1 MKINKEDLEYRFM
14 KVNVAEDRD
23 DQGNVISSERM
34 IIEGYAV
41 LFDTPQTYQYGNT
54 TYTEQISRG
63 ALDNT
68 DMKRTVL
75 RYNHDDSVMALARV
89 KNGSLVLSVDEIG
102 LRVWAELLDT
112 QTNRDLYKSIKNGLI
127 DEMSFAFTVAQN
139 GDKWTYEDDYKK
151 VTREITAI
159 ETLYDVSVVDTGFY
173 EKTSVYARAFDR
185 VDALKKEMDQRKLDF
200 EKEKALILASL

>member
-23 DQGNVISSERM
+23 DQGNLISSERM

>member
-1 MKINKEDLEYRFM
+1 MKINKDDLEYRFM
-14 KVNVAEDRD
+14 KVNALEERD
-23 DQGNVISSERM
+23 ENGVISDRM

-41 LFDTPQTYQYGNT
+41 LFDTPQTYQYGDT

-89 KNGSLVLSVDEIG
+89 KNGSLVLSIDEVG

-112 QTNRDLYKSIKNGLI
+112 QTNRDLYKSIRNGLI
-127 DEMSFAFTVAQN
+127 DEMSFAFTVAKD
-139 GDKWTYEDDYKK
+139 GDKWTYEDDYTK

-159 ETLYDVSVVDTGFY
+159 DTLYDVSVVDTGFY
-173 EKTSVYARAFDR
+173 EKTSVYARALNH
-185 VDALKKEMDQRKLDF
+185 VDALKEEQNKRTLELER
-200 EKEKALILASL
+200 EKALVLASL

>member
-1 MKINKEDLEYRFM
+1 MKINKDNLEYRVM
-14 KVNVAEDRD
+14 KVNAVEERD
-23 DQGNVISSERM
+23 DQGVVSNRM

-41 LFDTPQTYQYGNT
+41 LFDTPQTYQYGDT

-89 KNGSLVLSVDEIG
+89 KNGSLVLTVDEIG

-112 QTNRDLYKSIKNGLI
+112 QTNRDLYKSIQNGLI
-127 DEMSFAFTVAQN
+127 DEMSFAFTVARN
-139 GDKWTYEDDYKK
+139 GDKWEYEDDYTK
-151 VTREITAI
+151 VTRTINAI

-173 EKTSVYARAFDR
+173 EKTQVYARALDH
-185 VDALKKEMDQRKLDF
+185 VDTLKKELNQRKL
-200 EKEKALILASL
+200 ELEREKALILASL

>member
-1 MKINKEDLEYRFM
+1 MKINKDDLEYRFM
-14 KVNVAEDRD
+14 KVNALEERD
-23 DQGNVISSERM
+23 ENGVISDRM

-41 LFDTPQTYQYGNT
+41 LFDTPQTYQYGDT

-89 KNGSLVLSVDEIG
+89 KNGSLVLSIDEVG

-127 DEMSFAFTVAQN
+127 DEMSFAFTVAKD
-139 GDKWTYEDDYKK
+139 GDKWTYEDDYTK

-159 ETLYDVSVVDTGFY
+159 DTLYDVSVVDTGFY
-173 EKTSVYARAFDR
+173 EKTSVYARALNH
-185 VDALKKEMDQRKLDF
+185 VDTLKEEQNKRTLELER
-200 EKEKALILASL
+200 EKALVLASL

>member
-1 MKINKEDLEYRFM
+1 MKINKDDLEYRFM
-14 KVNVAEDRD
+14 KVNALEERD
-23 DQGNVISSERM
+23 ENGVISDRM

-41 LFDTPQTYQYGNT
+41 LFDTPQTYQYGDT

-89 KNGSLVLSVDEIG
+89 KNGSLVLSIDEVG

-112 QTNRDLYKSIKNGLI
+112 QTNRDLYKSIRNGLI
-127 DEMSFAFTVAQN
+127 DEMSFAFTVAKD
-139 GDKWTYEDDYKK
+139 GDKWTYEDDYTK
-151 VTREITAI
+151 VMREITAI
-159 ETLYDVSVVDTGFY
+159 DTLYDVSVVDTGFY
-173 EKTSVYARAFDR
+173 EKTSVYARALNH
-185 VDALKKEMDQRKLDF
+185 VDALKEEQNKRALELER
-200 EKEKALILASL
+200 EKALILASL

>member
-1 MKINKEDLEYRFM
+1 MKINKDDLEYRFM
-14 KVNVAEDRD
+14 KVNALEERD
-23 DQGNVISSERM
+23 ENGVISDRM
-34 IIEGYAV
+34 VIEGYAV
-41 LFDTPQTYQYGNT
+41 LFDEPQTYQYGNT
-54 TYTEQISRG
+54 TYTEQINRG

-89 KNGSLVLSVDEIG
+89 KNGSLVLSVDEVG

-127 DEMSFAFTVAQN
+127 DEMSFAFTVARD
-139 GDKWTYEDDYKK
+139 GDKWTYEDDYAK

-159 ETLYDVSVVDTGFY
+159 DTLYDVSVVDTGFY
-173 EKTSVYARAFDR
+173 EKTSVYARALDH
-185 VDALKKEMDQRKLDF
+185 VDALKEEQTKRTLELER
-200 EKEKALILASL
+200 EKALVLASL

>member
-1 MKINKEDLEYRFM
+1 MKINKDNLEYRVM
-14 KVNVAEDRD
+14 KVNAVEERD
-23 DQGNVISSERM
+23 DQGVVSNRM

-89 KNGSLVLSVDEIG
+89 KNGSLVLTVDEIG

-112 QTNRDLYKSIKNGLI
+112 QTNRDLYKSIQNGLI
-127 DEMSFAFTVAQN
+127 DEMSFAFTVAPG
-139 GDKWTYEDDYKK
+139 GDKWEYEDDYMK
-151 VTREITAI
+151 VTRTINAI

-173 EKTSVYARAFDR
+173 EKTQVYARALDH
-185 VDALKKEMDQRKLDF
+185 VDTLKKELNQRKL
-200 EKEKALILASL
+200 ELEREKALILASL

>member
-1 MKINKEDLEYRFM
+1 MKINKDNLEYRVM
-14 KVNVAEDRD
+14 KVNAVEERD
-23 DQGNVISSERM
+23 DQGIMSNRM

-41 LFDTPQTYQYGNT
+41 LFDEPQTYQYGDT

-89 KNGSLVLSVDEIG
+89 KNGSLVLTVDEIG

-112 QTNRDLYKSIKNGLI
+112 QTNRDLYKSIQNGLI
-127 DEMSFAFTVAQN
+127 DEMSFAFTVAPG
-139 GDKWTYEDDYKK
+139 GDKWEYEDDYMK
-151 VTREITAI
+151 VTRTISAI

-173 EKTSVYARAFDR
+173 EKTQVYARALDH
-185 VDALKKEMDQRKLDF
+185 VDTLKKELNQRKL
-200 EKEKALILASL
+200 ELEREKALILASL

>member
-1 MKINKEDLEYRFM
+1 MKINKDNLEYRVM
-14 KVNVAEDRD
+14 KVNAVEERD
-23 DQGNVISSERM
+23 DQGVVSNRM

-41 LFDTPQTYQYGNT
+41 LFDTPQTYQYGDT

-89 KNGSLVLSVDEIG
+89 KNGSLVLTVDEIG

-112 QTNRDLYKSIKNGLI
+112 QTNRDLYKSIQNGLI
-127 DEMSFAFTVAQN
+127 DEMSFAFTVAPG
-139 GDKWTYEDDYKK
+139 GDKWEYEDDYMK
-151 VTREITAI
+151 VTRTINAI

-173 EKTSVYARAFDR
+173 EKTQVYARALDH
-185 VDALKKEMDQRKLDF
+185 VDTLKKELNQRKL
-200 EKEKALILASL
+200 ELEREKALIIASL

>member
-1 MKINKEDLEYRFM
+1 MKINKDDLEYRFM
-14 KVNVAEDRD
+14 KVNALEERD
-23 DQGNVISSERM
+23 ENGVISDRM

-41 LFDTPQTYQYGNT
+41 LFDTPQTYQYGDT

-89 KNGSLVLSVDEIG
+89 KNGSLVLSIDEVG

-112 QTNRDLYKSIKNGLI
+112 QTNRDLYKSIRNGLI
-127 DEMSFAFTVAQN
+127 DEMSFAFTVAKD
-139 GDKWTYEDDYKK
+139 GDKWTYEDDYTK

-159 ETLYDVSVVDTGFY
+159 DTLYDVSVVDTGFY
-173 EKTSVYARAFDR
+173 EKASVYARALNH
-185 VDALKKEMDQRKLDF
+185 VDALKEEQNKRALELER
-200 EKEKALILASL
+200 EKALILASL

>member
-1 MKINKEDLEYRFM
+1 MKINKDNLEYRVM
-14 KVNVAEDRD
+14 KVNAVEERD
-23 DQGNVISSERM
+23 DQGVVSNRM

-89 KNGSLVLSVDEIG
+89 KNGSLVLTVDEIG

-112 QTNRDLYKSIKNGLI
+112 QTNRDLYKSIQNGLI
-127 DEMSFAFTVAQN
+127 DEMSFAFTVARN
-139 GDKWTYEDDYKK
+139 GDKWEYEDDYTK
-151 VTREITAI
+151 VTRTINAI

-173 EKTSVYARAFDR
+173 EKTQVYARALDH
-185 VDALKKEMDQRKLDF
+185 VDTLKKELNQRKL
-200 EKEKALILASL
+200 ELEREKALILASL

>member
-1 MKINKEDLEYRFM
+1 MKINKDNLEYRVM
-14 KVNVAEDRD
+14 KVNAVEERD
-23 DQGNVISSERM
+23 DQGVVSNRM

-89 KNGSLVLSVDEIG
+89 KNGSLVLTVDEIG

-112 QTNRDLYKSIKNGLI
+112 QTNRDLYKSIQNGLI
-127 DEMSFAFTVAQN
+127 DEMSFAFTVAPG
-139 GDKWTYEDDYKK
+139 GDKWEYEDDYMK
-151 VTREITAI
+151 VTRTINAI

-173 EKTSVYARAFDR
+173 EKTQVYARAFDH
-185 VDALKKEMDQRKLDF
+185 VDTLKKELNQRKL
-200 EKEKALILASL
+200 ELEREKALILASL

>member
-1 MKINKEDLEYRFM
+1 MKINKENLEYRVM
-14 KVNVAEDRD
+14 KVNATEERD
-23 DQGNVISSERM
+23 DQGNISERM
-34 IIEGYAV
+34 VIEGYAV
-41 LFDTPQTYQYGNT
+41 LFDTPQTYQYGDT

-75 RYNHDDSVMALARV
+75 RYNHDESVMALARV
-89 KNGSLVLSVDEIG
+89 KNGSLVLTVDEVG

-112 QTNRDLYKSIKNGLI
+112 QTNRDLYKSIRNGLI
-127 DEMSFAFTVAQN
+127 DEMSFAFTVAPN
-139 GDKWTYEDDYKK
+139 GDEWKYENDYTK
-151 VTREITAI
+151 VTRTINAI

-173 EKTSVYARAFDR
+173 EKTQVYARALDK
-185 VDALKKEMDQRKLDF
+185 VDALKRELQQRKLDF

>member
-1 MKINKEDLEYRFM
+1 MKINKDDLEYRFM
-14 KVNVAEDRD
+14 KVNALEERD
-23 DQGNVISSERM
+23 ENGVISDRM

-41 LFDTPQTYQYGNT
+41 LFDTPQTYQYGDT

-89 KNGSLVLSVDEIG
+89 KNGSLVLSIDEVG

-112 QTNRDLYKSIKNGLI
+112 QTNRDLYKSIRNGLI
-127 DEMSFAFTVAQN
+127 DEMSFAFTVAKD
-139 GDKWTYEDDYKK
+139 GDKWTYEDDYTK

-159 ETLYDVSVVDTGFY
+159 DTLYDVSVVDTGFY
-173 EKTSVYARAFDR
+173 EKTSVYARALNH
-185 VDALKKEMDQRKLDF
+185 VDALKEEQNKRALELER
-200 EKEKALILASL
+200 EKALILTSL

>member
-1 MKINKEDLEYRFM
+1 MKINKDDLEYRFM
-14 KVNVAEDRD
+14 KVNALEERD
-23 DQGNVISSERM
+23 ENGVISDRM
-34 IIEGYAV
+34 VIEGYAV
-41 LFDTPQTYQYGNT
+41 LFDEPQTYQYGNT
-54 TYTEQISRG
+54 TYTEQINRG

-89 KNGSLVLSVDEIG
+89 KNGSLVLSVDEVG

-127 DEMSFAFTVAQN
+127 DEMSFAFTVARD
-139 GDKWTYEDDYKK
+139 GDKWTYEDDYTK

-159 ETLYDVSVVDTGFY
+159 DTLYDVSVVDTGFY
-173 EKTSVYARAFDR
+173 EKTSVYARALDH
-185 VDALKKEMDQRKLDF
+185 VDALKEEQTKRTLELER
-200 EKEKALILASL
+200 EKALVLASL

>member
-1 MKINKEDLEYRFM
+1 MKINKENLEYRVM
-14 KVNVAEDRD
+14 KVNATEERD
-23 DQGNVISSERM
+23 DQGNISERM
-34 IIEGYAV
+34 VIEGYAV
-41 LFDTPQTYQYGNT
+41 LFDTPQTYQYGDT

-89 KNGSLVLSVDEIG
+89 KNGSLVLTVDEVG

-112 QTNRDLYKSIKNGLI
+112 QTNRDLYKSIRNGLI
-127 DEMSFAFTVAQN
+127 DEMSFAFTVAPN
-139 GDKWTYEDDYKK
+139 GDEWKYENDYTK
-151 VTREITAI
+151 VTRTINAI

-173 EKTSVYARAFDR
+173 EKTQVYARALDK
-185 VDALKKEMDQRKLDF
+185 VDTLKRELHQRKLDF

>member
-1 MKINKEDLEYRFM
+1 MKINKDDLEYRFM
-14 KVNVAEDRD
+14 KVNALEERD
-23 DQGNVISSERM
+23 ENGVISDRM

-41 LFDTPQTYQYGNT
+41 LFDTPQTYQYGDT

-89 KNGSLVLSVDEIG
+89 KNGSLVLSIDEVG

-112 QTNRDLYKSIKNGLI
+112 QTNRDLYKSIRNGLI
-127 DEMSFAFTVAQN
+127 DEMSFAFTVAKD
-139 GDKWTYEDDYKK
+139 GDKWTYENDYTK

-159 ETLYDVSVVDTGFY
+159 DTLYDVSVVDTGFY
-173 EKTSVYARAFDR
+173 EKTSVYARALNH
-185 VDALKKEMDQRKLDF
+185 VDALKEEQNKRALELER
-200 EKEKALILASL
+200 EKALILASL

>member
-1 MKINKEDLEYRFM
+1 MKINKDNLEYRVM
-14 KVNVAEDRD
+14 KVNAVEERD
-23 DQGNVISSERM
+23 DQGVVSNRM

-41 LFDTPQTYQYGNT
+41 LFDTPQTYQYGDT

-89 KNGSLVLSVDEIG
+89 KNGSLVLSIDEVG

-112 QTNRDLYKSIKNGLI
+112 QTNRDLYKSIQNGLI
-127 DEMSFAFTVAQN
+127 DEMSFAFTVAPG
-139 GDKWTYEDDYKK
+139 GDKWEYEDDYMK
-151 VTREITAI
+151 VTRTINAI

-173 EKTSVYARAFDR
+173 EKTQVYARALDH
-185 VDALKKEMDQRKLDF
+185 VDTLKKELNQRKL
-200 EKEKALILASL
+200 ELEREKALILASL

>member
-1 MKINKEDLEYRFM
+1 MKINKDDLEYRFM
-14 KVNVAEDRD
+14 KVNALEERD
-23 DQGNVISSERM
+23 ENGVISDRM

-41 LFDTPQTYQYGNT
+41 LFDTSQTYQYGDT

-89 KNGSLVLSVDEIG
+89 KNGSLVLSIDEVG

-112 QTNRDLYKSIKNGLI
+112 QTNRDLYKSIRNGLI
-127 DEMSFAFTVAQN
+127 DEMSFAFTVAKD
-139 GDKWTYEDDYKK
+139 GDKWTYEDDYTK

-159 ETLYDVSVVDTGFY
+159 DTLYDVSVVDTGFY
-173 EKTSVYARAFDR
+173 EKTSVYARALNH
-185 VDALKKEMDQRKLDF
+185 VDALKEEQNKRALELER
-200 EKEKALILASL
+200 EKALILASL

>member
-1 MKINKEDLEYRFM
+1 MKINKDNLEYRVM
-14 KVNVAEDRD
+14 KVNAVEERD
-23 DQGNVISSERM
+23 DQGVVSNRM

-41 LFDTPQTYQYGNT
+41 LFDTPQTYQYGDT

-89 KNGSLVLSVDEIG
+89 KNGSLVLTVDEIG

-112 QTNRDLYKSIKNGLI
+112 QTNRDLYKSIQNGLI
-127 DEMSFAFTVAQN
+127 DEMSFAFTVAPG
-139 GDKWTYEDDYKK
+139 GDKWEYEDDYMK
-151 VTREITAI
+151 VTRTINAI

-173 EKTSVYARAFDR
+173 EKTQVYARALDH
-185 VDALKKEMDQRKLDF
+185 VDTLKKELNQRKL
-200 EKEKALILASL
+200 ELEREKALILASL

>member
-1 MKINKEDLEYRFM
+1 MKINKDNLEYRVM
-14 KVNVAEDRD
+14 KVNAVEERD
-23 DQGNVISSERM
+23 DQGVVSNRM

-89 KNGSLVLSVDEIG
+89 KNGSLVLSIDEVG

-112 QTNRDLYKSIKNGLI
+112 QTNRDLYKSIQNGLI
-127 DEMSFAFTVAQN
+127 DEMSFAFTVAPG
-139 GDKWTYEDDYKK
+139 GDKWEYEDDYMK
-151 VTREITAI
+151 VTRTINAI

-173 EKTSVYARAFDR
+173 EKTQVYARALDH
-185 VDALKKEMDQRKLDF
+185 VDTLKKELNQRKL
-200 EKEKALILASL
+200 ELEREKALIIASL

>member
-1 MKINKEDLEYRFM
+1 MKINKDNLEYRVM
-14 KVNVAEDRD
+14 KVNATEERD
-23 DQGNVISSERM
+23 GQGNISERM
-34 IIEGYAV
+34 VIEGYAV
-41 LFDTPQTYQYGNT
+41 LFDTPQTYQYGDT

-89 KNGSLVLSVDEIG
+89 KNGSLVLTVDEVG

-112 QTNRDLYKSIKNGLI
+112 QTNRDLYKSIRNGLI
-127 DEMSFAFTVAQN
+127 DEMSFAFTVAPN
-139 GDKWTYEDDYKK
+139 GDEWKYENDYAK
-151 VTREITAI
+151 VTRTINAI

-173 EKTSVYARAFDR
+173 EKTQVYARALDK
-185 VDALKKEMDQRKLDF
+185 VDALKKELQQRKLDF

>member
-1 MKINKEDLEYRFM
+1 MKINKDDLEYRFM
-14 KVNVAEDRD
+14 KVNALEERD
-23 DQGNVISSERM
+23 ENGVISDRM

-41 LFDTPQTYQYGNT
+41 LFDTPQTYQYGDT

-89 KNGSLVLSVDEIG
+89 KNGSLVLSIDEIG

-112 QTNRDLYKSIKNGLI
+112 QTNRDLYKSIRNGLI
-127 DEMSFAFTVAQN
+127 DEMSFAFTVAKD
-139 GDKWTYEDDYKK
+139 GDKWTYEDDYTK

-159 ETLYDVSVVDTGFY
+159 DTLYDVSVVDTGFY
-173 EKTSVYARAFDR
+173 EKTSVYARALNH
-185 VDALKKEMDQRKLDF
+185 VDALKEEQNKRALELER
-200 EKEKALILASL
+200 EKALILASL

>member
-1 MKINKEDLEYRFM
+1 MKINKDDLEYRFM
-14 KVNVAEDRD
+14 KVNALEERD
-23 DQGNVISSERM
+23 ENGVISDRM

-41 LFDTPQTYQYGNT
+41 LFDTPQTYQYGDT

-89 KNGSLVLSVDEIG
+89 KNGSLVLSIDEVG

-112 QTNRDLYKSIKNGLI
+112 QTNRDLYKSIRNGLI
-127 DEMSFAFTVAQN
+127 DEMSFAFTVAKD
-139 GDKWTYEDDYKK
+139 GDKWTYEDDYTK

-159 ETLYDVSVVDTGFY
+159 DTLYDVSVVDTGFY
-173 EKTSVYARAFDR
+173 EKTSVYARALNH
-185 VDALKKEMDQRKLDF
+185 VDALKEEQNKRALELER
-200 EKEKALILASL
+200 EKALILASL

>member
-1 MKINKEDLEYRFM
+1 MKINKDDLEYRFM
-14 KVNVAEDRD
+14 KVNALEERD
-23 DQGNVISSERM
+23 ENGVISDRM
-34 IIEGYAV
+34 VIEGYAV
-41 LFDTPQTYQYGNT
+41 LFDEPQTYQYGNT
-54 TYTEQISRG
+54 TYTEQINRG

-89 KNGSLVLSVDEIG
+89 KNGSLVLSIDEVG

-127 DEMSFAFTVAQN
+127 DEMSFAFTVARD
-139 GDKWTYEDDYKK
+139 GDKWTYEDDYTK

-159 ETLYDVSVVDTGFY
+159 DTLYDVSVVDTGFY
-173 EKTSVYARAFDR
+173 EKTSVYARALDH
-185 VDALKKEMDQRKLDF
+185 VDALKEEQTKRTLELER
-200 EKEKALILASL
+200 EKALILASL

>member
-1 MKINKEDLEYRFM
+1 MKINKDDLEYRFM
-14 KVNVAEDRD
+14 KVNALEEHDEN
-23 DQGNVISSERM
+23 GVISDRM

-41 LFDTPQTYQYGNT
+41 LFDTPQTYQYGDT

-89 KNGSLVLSVDEIG
+89 KNGSLVLSIDEVG

-112 QTNRDLYKSIKNGLI
+112 QTNRDLYKSIRNGLI
-127 DEMSFAFTVAQN
+127 DEMSFAFTVAKD
-139 GDKWTYEDDYKK
+139 GDKWTYEDDYTK

-159 ETLYDVSVVDTGFY
+159 DTLYDVSVVDTGFY
-173 EKTSVYARAFDR
+173 EKTSVYARALNH
-185 VDALKKEMDQRKLDF
+185 VDALKEEQNKRALELER
-200 EKEKALILASL
+200 EKALILASL

>member
-1 MKINKEDLEYRFM
+1 MKINKDNLEYRVM
-14 KVNVAEDRD
+14 KVNAVEERD
-23 DQGNVISSERM
+23 DQGVVSNRM

-89 KNGSLVLSVDEIG
+89 KNGSLVLTVDEIG

-112 QTNRDLYKSIKNGLI
+112 QTNRDLYKSIQNGLI
-127 DEMSFAFTVAQN
+127 DEMSFAFTVARN
-139 GDKWTYEDDYKK
+139 GDKWEYEDDYTK
-151 VTREITAI
+151 VTRTINAI

-173 EKTSVYARAFDR
+173 EKTQVYARALDH
-185 VDALKKEMDQRKLDF
+185 VDTLKKELNQRKL
-200 EKEKALILASL
+200 ELEREKALIIASL

>member
-1 MKINKEDLEYRFM
+1 MKINKENLEYRVM
-14 KVNVAEDRD
+14 KVNATEERD
-23 DQGNVISSERM
+23 DQGNISERM
-34 IIEGYAV
+34 VIEGYAV
-41 LFDTPQTYQYGNT
+41 LFDTPQTYQYGDT

-89 KNGSLVLSVDEIG
+89 KNGSLVLTVDEVG

-112 QTNRDLYKSIKNGLI
+112 QTNRDLYKSIRNGLI
-127 DEMSFAFTVAQN
+127 DEMSFAFTVAPN
-139 GDKWTYEDDYKK
+139 GDEWKYENDYTK
-151 VTREITAI
+151 VTRTINVI

-173 EKTSVYARAFDR
+173 EKTQVYARALDK
-185 VDALKKEMDQRKLDF
+185 VDALKKELQQRKLDF

>member
-1 MKINKEDLEYRFM
+1 MKINKDNLEYRVM
-14 KVNVAEDRD
+14 KVNAVEERD
-23 DQGNVISSERM
+23 DQGVVSNRM

-41 LFDTPQTYQYGNT
+41 LFDAPQTYQYGTT

-89 KNGSLVLSVDEIG
+89 KNGSLVLTVDEIG

-112 QTNRDLYKSIKNGLI
+112 QTNRDLYKSIQNGLI
-127 DEMSFAFTVAQN
+127 DEMSFAFTVAPG
-139 GDKWTYEDDYKK
+139 GDKWEYEDDYMK
-151 VTREITAI
+151 VTRTINAI

-173 EKTSVYARAFDR
+173 EKTQVYARALDH
-185 VDALKKEMDQRKLDF
+185 VDTLKKELNQRKL
-200 EKEKALILASL
+200 ELEREKALILASL

>member
-1 MKINKEDLEYRFM
+1 MKINKDDLEYRFM
-14 KVNVAEDRD
+14 KVNALEERD
-23 DQGNVISSERM
+23 ENGVISDRM

-89 KNGSLVLSVDEIG
+89 KNGSLVLSIDEVG

-112 QTNRDLYKSIKNGLI
+112 QTNRDLYKSIRNGLI
-127 DEMSFAFTVAQN
+127 DEMSFAFTVAKD
-139 GDKWTYEDDYKK
+139 GDKWTYEDDYTK

-159 ETLYDVSVVDTGFY
+159 DTLYDVSVVDTGFY
-173 EKTSVYARAFDR
+173 EKTSVYARALNH
-185 VDALKKEMDQRKLDF
+185 VDALKEEQNKRALELER
-200 EKEKALILASL
+200 EKALILASL